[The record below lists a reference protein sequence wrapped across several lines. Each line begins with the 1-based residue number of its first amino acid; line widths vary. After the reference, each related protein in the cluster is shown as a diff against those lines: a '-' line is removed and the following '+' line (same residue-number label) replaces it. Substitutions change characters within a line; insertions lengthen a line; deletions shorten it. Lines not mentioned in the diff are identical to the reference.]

1 MNRKN
6 QLIIDFR
13 DYRRDGKGR
22 RVKSSSLSVMN
33 PYKILTSPPM
43 KTVSCI
49 VMLFSLAGKKAVI
62 TGCATGIGK
71 GMAAGLARAGADIIA
86 LDIGD
91 LEDTRRTVENLGREC
106 RCYHVDLSVSS
117 DVEVWIRLLEEAG
130 HVDILCNNAG
140 MQFRKNAFEY
150 PEEMFDKVIAVNL
163 KAPYR
168 LSQKAAIHF
177 RDKGLKG
184 KIINTASLFT
194 TFGGVE
200 VSGYTCSKHGVMG
213 MTRALS
219 NEFAPYGICVNAIAP
234 GYIATELTKA
244 IWSDSKRRQPMDE
257 RIPAGRWGTPDDF
270 EGPAV
275 FLASRASD
283 YITGIMIP
291 IDGGYSAR

>member
-1 MNRKN
+1 M
-6 QLIIDFR
+6 D
-13 DYRRDGKGR
+13 
-22 RVKSSSLSVMN
+22 S
-33 PYKILTSPPM
+33 
-43 KTVSCI
+43 
-49 VMLFSLAGKKAVI
+49 LFSLAGKRAVI

-91 LEDTRRTVENLGREC
+91 LEDTRRAVENLGREC
-106 RCYHVDLSVSS
+106 R
-117 DVEVWIRLLEEAG
+117 
-130 HVDILCNNAG
+130 CNNAG

-168 LSQKAAIHF
+168 LSQKAAMHF
-177 RDKGLKG
+177 RDKGIKG

-234 GYIATELTKA
+234 GYIATELTKV

-257 RIPAGRWGTPDDF
+257 RIPAGRWGNPDDF
-270 EGPAV
+270 EGAAV

-291 IDGGYSAR
+291 VDGGYSAR

>member
-1 MNRKN
+1 M
-6 QLIIDFR
+6 D
-13 DYRRDGKGR
+13 
-22 RVKSSSLSVMN
+22 S
-33 PYKILTSPPM
+33 
-43 KTVSCI
+43 
-49 VMLFSLAGKKAVI
+49 LFSLAGKKAVI

-117 DVEVWIRLLEEAG
+117 DVDEVWIRLLEEAG

-177 RDKGLKG
+177 RDQGLKG

-194 TFGGVE
+194 TFG
-200 VSGYTCSKHGVMG
+200 
-213 MTRALS
+213 
-219 NEFAPYGICVNAIAP
+219 GICVNAIAP

>member
-1 MNRKN
+1 M
-6 QLIIDFR
+6 D
-13 DYRRDGKGR
+13 
-22 RVKSSSLSVMN
+22 S
-33 PYKILTSPPM
+33 
-43 KTVSCI
+43 
-49 VMLFSLAGKKAVI
+49 LFSLAGKKAVI

-117 DVEVWIRLLEEAG
+117 DVDEVWIRLLEEAG

-177 RDKGLKG
+177 RDKGMKG
-184 KIINTASLFT
+184 KIINTLSFT
-194 TFGGVE
+194 PSRGQRLYLLQTRG
-200 VSGYTCSKHGVMG
+200 HGHDEGIV
-213 MTRALS
+213 
-219 NEFAPYGICVNAIAP
+219 NEFGRVC
-234 GYIATELTKA
+234 
-244 IWSDSKRRQPMDE
+244 RQCHC
-257 RIPAGRWGTPDDF
+257 AG
-270 EGPAV
+270 
-275 FLASRASD
+275 LHSHRA
-283 YITGIMIP
+283 YKGNLE
-291 IDGGYSAR
+291 

>member
-1 MNRKN
+1 M
-6 QLIIDFR
+6 D
-13 DYRRDGKGR
+13 
-22 RVKSSSLSVMN
+22 S
-33 PYKILTSPPM
+33 
-43 KTVSCI
+43 
-49 VMLFSLAGKKAVI
+49 LFSLAGKKAVI

-117 DVEVWIRLLEEAG
+117 DVDEVWIRLLEEAG

-177 RDKGLKG
+177 RDQGLKG
-184 KIINTASLFT
+184 KIINTASLCPMNLHLT
-194 TFGGVE
+194 VYA
-200 VSGYTCSKHGVMG
+200 SMPLR
-213 MTRALS
+213 RA
-219 NEFAPYGICVNAIAP
+219 
-234 GYIATELTKA
+234 T
-244 IWSDSKRRQPMDE
+244 
-257 RIPAGRWGTPDDF
+257 
-270 EGPAV
+270 
-275 FLASRASD
+275 
-283 YITGIMIP
+283 
-291 IDGGYSAR
+291 

>member
-1 MNRKN
+1 M
-6 QLIIDFR
+6 D
-13 DYRRDGKGR
+13 
-22 RVKSSSLSVMN
+22 S
-33 PYKILTSPPM
+33 
-43 KTVSCI
+43 
-49 VMLFSLAGKKAVI
+49 LFSLAGKKAVI

-117 DVEVWIRLLEEAG
+117 DVDEVWIRLLEEAG

-140 MQFRKNAFEY
+140 MQFRTNAFEY

-163 KAPYR
+163 KM
-168 LSQKAAIHF
+168 
-177 RDKGLKG
+177 KG